1 MDFKKLGNALWEM
14 PKEAT
19 MRVPAR
25 IFATEKLFKEIE
37 QGAMQQLVNTAAL
50 PGIQTAA
57 LGMPDMHWGYGF
69 PIGGV
74 AAFDAKEGG
83 VVSPGG
89 IGFDINCLKAGTA
102 VLHKFGFSRKIEEF
116 EQCFEKEKIACL
128 ADGEIGRK
136 FGNSSIGVFM
146 KKNETGNILRIS
158 TESGQEIFAT
168 KDHPF
173 FTKNGMVKAG
183 ELGLDEVAIYPF
195 KGVPFQ
201 QQTEIIIVDEKEI
214 ETNYVGNKNGLKQ
227 AMAFLKVRGLLP
239 LRENNEKLP
248 LLAKICGFV
257 QGDGTLHFLK
267 SSGAVGGFYGKL
279 EDLKEIKQDLKELG
293 FGSHLYSRKRH
304 HKIKTTYGTS
314 DFWFEE
320 NSLMIGSAAL
330 IALLVA
336 LGCTTGNKTKKEFF
350 VPKWVLDAPLW
361 IKRLY
366 IAALFGAELSSPK
379 TVSRH
384 GFNFYGPV
392 LSMNKKKQL
401 SENCRHYLTQ
411 IRDLL
416 KEFGVKSELI
426 AERLEFVNLKGE
438 VSIRHRLQI
447 GAEPSNLQRLWSTV
461 GFEYNN
467 KKRNLANSA
476 VLYLRMK
483 KKILNARQ
491 ESIALAKELHQQNKT
506 VNQIVAIIGSPF
518 VNKRFVQRSLWEE
531 RKTDARIA
539 MNFEKF
545 SDFKDKKAMGLEET
559 GFLWDKIEKIEEIPF
574 NGEVYDFTVNDQNHN
589 FIANG
594 FLVSNCG
601 VRLIRT
607 NLSAEE
613 IKPKVREL
621 IDVLFDLV
629 PAGVGGKGKIKLNET
644 QLRELLQHGARW
656 AVENGYGWEKDLKH
670 IEENGEMKG
679 ANSEKVSQKA
689 LQRGMPQSGTL
700 GSGNHFLEIQRVE
713 QVFDEKIAKK
723 FGLFQ
728 GQAVVMLHSGSRG
741 CGHQIATDYIDVML
755 NAMQKY
761 GISVP
766 DRQLACAPIES
777 KEGQD
782 YLQAMNCGVN
792 YAFANR
798 QAMMHWTR
806 EGFAQILGQDAEKL
820 GMELVYDI
828 CHNVAKFEQHEIDGK
843 RKEVLI
849 HRKGATRAMP
859 AGRKENP
866 ADYMDTGHPAIIPG
880 SMGTAS
886 YVIVGT
892 KKGLEEAF
900 ASVCHGAGRVMSR
913 TAAMKAKRGEQVKRE
928 LEAKGEIVK
937 GASWAGL
944 AEEAPEAYKDIDE
957 VIKSIELAGIGLK
970 VAKMVPLG
978 VMKG

>member
-25 IFATEKLFKEIE
+25 VFATEKLFKEIE

-89 IGFDINCLKAGTA
+89 IGFDINC
-102 VLHKFGFSRKIEEF
+102 
-116 EQCFEKEKIACL
+116 
-128 ADGEIGRK
+128 
-136 FGNSSIGVFM
+136 
-146 KKNETGNILRIS
+146 
-158 TESGQEIFAT
+158 
-168 KDHPF
+168 
-173 FTKNGMVKAG
+173 
-183 ELGLDEVAIYPF
+183 
-195 KGVPFQ
+195 
-201 QQTEIIIVDEKEI
+201 
-214 ETNYVGNKNGLKQ
+214 
-227 AMAFLKVRGLLP
+227 
-239 LRENNEKLP
+239 
-248 LLAKICGFV
+248 
-257 QGDGTLHFLK
+257 
-267 SSGAVGGFYGKL
+267 
-279 EDLKEIKQDLKELG
+279 
-293 FGSHLYSRKRH
+293 
-304 HKIKTTYGTS
+304 
-314 DFWFEE
+314 
-320 NSLMIGSAAL
+320 
-330 IALLVA
+330 
-336 LGCTTGNKTKKEFF
+336 
-350 VPKWVLDAPLW
+350 
-361 IKRLY
+361 
-366 IAALFGAELSSPK
+366 
-379 TVSRH
+379 
-384 GFNFYGPV
+384 
-392 LSMNKKKQL
+392 
-401 SENCRHYLTQ
+401 
-411 IRDLL
+411 
-416 KEFGVKSELI
+416 
-426 AERLEFVNLKGE
+426 
-438 VSIRHRLQI
+438 
-447 GAEPSNLQRLWSTV
+447 
-461 GFEYNN
+461 
-467 KKRNLANSA
+467 
-476 VLYLRMK
+476 
-483 KKILNARQ
+483 
-491 ESIALAKELHQQNKT
+491 
-506 VNQIVAIIGSPF
+506 
-518 VNKRFVQRSLWEE
+518 
-531 RKTDARIA
+531 
-539 MNFEKF
+539 
-545 SDFKDKKAMGLEET
+545 
-559 GFLWDKIEKIEEIPF
+559 
-574 NGEVYDFTVNDQNHN
+574 
-589 FIANG
+589 
-594 FLVSNCG
+594 G

-607 NLSAEE
+607 NLSAQE

-621 IDVLFDLV
+621 IDVLFNLV
-629 PAGVGGKGKIKLNET
+629 PAGVGGKGKIKLNEA

-679 ANSEKVSQKA
+679 ANPAKVSQKA

-700 GSGNHFLEIQRVE
+700 GSGNHFLEIQKVE

-782 YLQAMNCGVN
+782 YLLAMNCGVN

-820 GMELVYDI
+820 GMDLVYDI
-828 CHNVAKFEQHEIDGK
+828 CHNVAKFEQHEIGGK
-843 RKEVLI
+843 KKEVLI

-866 ADYMDTGHPAIIPG
+866 ADYMLTGHPAIIPG

-886 YVIVGT
+886 YVVVGT
-892 KKGLEEAF
+892 ESGLKEAF
-900 ASVCHGAGRVMSR
+900 ASVAHGAGRAMSR
-913 TAAMKAKRGEQVKRE
+913 TSAMKMKRGEQVKKE
-928 LEAKGEIVK
+928 LEAKGEVVK

>member
-1 MDFKKLGNALWEM
+1 MDFKKLGNALWEL

-57 LGMPDMHWGYGF
+57 LGMADMHWGYGF

-89 IGFDINCLKAGTA
+89 IGFDINC
-102 VLHKFGFSRKIEEF
+102 
-116 EQCFEKEKIACL
+116 
-128 ADGEIGRK
+128 
-136 FGNSSIGVFM
+136 
-146 KKNETGNILRIS
+146 
-158 TESGQEIFAT
+158 
-168 KDHPF
+168 
-173 FTKNGMVKAG
+173 
-183 ELGLDEVAIYPF
+183 
-195 KGVPFQ
+195 
-201 QQTEIIIVDEKEI
+201 
-214 ETNYVGNKNGLKQ
+214 
-227 AMAFLKVRGLLP
+227 
-239 LRENNEKLP
+239 
-248 LLAKICGFV
+248 
-257 QGDGTLHFLK
+257 
-267 SSGAVGGFYGKL
+267 
-279 EDLKEIKQDLKELG
+279 
-293 FGSHLYSRKRH
+293 
-304 HKIKTTYGTS
+304 
-314 DFWFEE
+314 
-320 NSLMIGSAAL
+320 
-330 IALLVA
+330 
-336 LGCTTGNKTKKEFF
+336 
-350 VPKWVLDAPLW
+350 
-361 IKRLY
+361 
-366 IAALFGAELSSPK
+366 
-379 TVSRH
+379 
-384 GFNFYGPV
+384 
-392 LSMNKKKQL
+392 
-401 SENCRHYLTQ
+401 
-411 IRDLL
+411 
-416 KEFGVKSELI
+416 
-426 AERLEFVNLKGE
+426 
-438 VSIRHRLQI
+438 
-447 GAEPSNLQRLWSTV
+447 
-461 GFEYNN
+461 
-467 KKRNLANSA
+467 
-476 VLYLRMK
+476 
-483 KKILNARQ
+483 
-491 ESIALAKELHQQNKT
+491 
-506 VNQIVAIIGSPF
+506 
-518 VNKRFVQRSLWEE
+518 
-531 RKTDARIA
+531 
-539 MNFEKF
+539 
-545 SDFKDKKAMGLEET
+545 
-559 GFLWDKIEKIEEIPF
+559 
-574 NGEVYDFTVNDQNHN
+574 
-589 FIANG
+589 
-594 FLVSNCG
+594 G

-607 NLSAEE
+607 NLSAQE

-621 IDVLFDLV
+621 IDVLFNLV
-629 PAGVGGKGKIKLNET
+629 PAGVGEKGKIKLNEA

-679 ANSEKVSQKA
+679 ANPAKVSQKA

-828 CHNVAKFEQHEIDGK
+828 CHNVAKFEEHEIGGK
-843 RKEVLI
+843 KKEVLI

-886 YVIVGT
+886 YVVVGT
-892 KKGLEEAF
+892 EQGLKESF

-913 TAAMKAKRGEQVKRE
+913 TAAMKGKRGEQVKRE
-928 LEAKGEIVK
+928 LEAKGEVVK